1 MNTACMAI
9 AMYGD
14 QFKDPRE
21 QQAILDVLVYTDVKH
36 AWPTKEIQERLK
48 ESWGWSRSES
58 LS

>member
-1 MNTACMAI
+1 MAI